1 MIRDSRLSLR
11 IGVGIAALLVLG
23 SASVAHAQYQ
33 SPPPGYYAPPPG
45 YGYPP
50 PPPPPPPRE
59 YRSGL
64 TLGGAIGGGGIS
76 ASNCSA
82 CGGGFAFELHIG
94 GMVAPQLAIMADISS
109 VLHSYDDGLGGSNT
123 LSNSLFA
130 VAAQYWIA
138 PIVWLKGGIGD
149 AHIALSDYAG
159 NTYGTNEDAL
169 GVLLAG
175 GVEVFR
181 TPIFALDLQLRFM
194 HGSYSGGGATNYA
207 FLVGFNWY

>member
-1 MIRDSRLSLR
+1 MIRDSRLTLR

-23 SASVAHAQYQ
+23 TASVAHAQYQ

-50 PPPPPPPRE
+50 PPPPPRV

-64 TLGGAIGGGGIS
+64 TVGAAIGGGGIS
-76 ASNCSA
+76 ASNCGA

-130 VAAQYWIA
+130 VAAQYWVA
-138 PIVWLKGGIGD
+138 PMVWLKGGIGD
-149 AHIALSDYAG
+149 AHISLSDYAG
-159 NTYGTNEDAL
+159 NTYGTDEDAL
-169 GVLLAG
+169 GFLLAG

-181 TPIFALDLQLRFM
+181 TPNFALDLQLRFM